1 MNNFILTNILII
13 FFINYILCGI
23 PPKSRNSVNNIEST
37 KWKCIFDSM
46 CNGKKLLSLG
56 FFTCTDHCDSISSL
70 DFIKPPLEI
79 CSSTVFN
86 RKYLS
91 EICTKENIKTELSN
105 CIMNITETFE
115 NKMKPGCNSESSMKN
130 IQPDKLNC
138 WVACFDDFFKTMPCG
153 KSSGLND
160 LYMKIINFR
169 KRDLPVISKLSLDN
183 ILGKGKNIIPK
194 LGKC

>member
-1 MNNFILTNILII
+1 
-13 FFINYILCGI
+13 
-23 PPKSRNSVNNIEST
+23 
-37 KWKCIFDSM
+37 M

-56 FFTCTDHCDSISSL
+56 FYTCTDNCDDISSL
-70 DFIKPPLEI
+70 DFIKPPL
-79 CSSTVFN
+79 
-86 RKYLS
+86 

-115 NKMKPGCNSESSMKN
+115 NKMKN
-130 IQPDKLNC
+130 IQSDKLNC
-138 WVACFDDFFKTMPCG
+138 WVTCFGDFFKTMPCG

-183 ILGKGKNIIPK
+183 ILFPNLENVDK
-194 LGKC
+194 